1 MHTLFYPQSV
11 MVVGVSSDQFNLG
24 KQIVDNLDRF
34 GFQGP
39 VYPVGHEGGELN
51 GRKISRR
58 IEDVD
63 AVPDLAVFLIPAR
76 YIPDAMDVCGEKG
89 IRYAVIES
97 AGFNE
102 YGGVG
107 TDLKQK
113 VLDVAGKWG
122 IRFVGPNCISIINLE
137 NGMTLP
143 FVPLDPSMTKKGHV
157 SLASQSGGVIF
168 DSIRLFDFENIGF
181 DKLISMGNKLNLNE
195 NDYLDFLV
203 SDQGTHIIGLY
214 LEGISDGR
222 ALMNHAFQTEKPILV
237 LKANTNASSSAV
249 ARFHTAALAGDDQ
262 VADAALRQAGLLR
275 VQNLQELMDCF
286 KIFSL
291 PVMKGSRLAVLCRSG
306 GQAVLFADATHRHGF
321 QLAQLSDGFF
331 EMVRKETRAGVIRMT
346 NPLDLG
352 DVFDVNIHI
361 GIMEKALREE
371 EVDGLV
377 FGHLYVSEMELE
389 ATEKLIQAARSL
401 SLQYR
406 KPVVFA
412 MISEKERWVKMKHV
426 ADFPVYYEPDYALKA
441 LSISYRHF
449 KNRSRIAGRK
459 RQIPLFESKIL
470 EDTSRQSEMMHPGEA
485 FNMLKSYDLPV
496 ADFRIVASAE
506 EGLDVAEELGYPVVL
521 KIADPMILH
530 KTEEKGVRL
539 SISGQKELEQAF
551 REMKGDEFLIQKM
564 ATPGREVIIG
574 GKQDNEFGPIILFGL
589 GGVFVEV
596 LKDTAIRVAP
606 VDEDEAESMLE
617 EIKGARLLDSFRG
630 QPPADKET
638 LVQCLV
644 KVSHLLFDH
653 PEIKNLDINPM
664 IVGDDGTGC
673 IIVDAKIERV
683 ALS

>member
-1 MHTLFYPQSV
+1 MHTLFYPKSV

-76 YIPDAMDVCGEKG
+76 YIPDALDVCGEKG

-113 VLDVAGKWG
+113 VLNVAGKWG

-262 VADAALRQAGLLR
+262 VADAAMRQAGLLR

-306 GQAVLFADATHRHGF
+306 GQAVLFADATHRHDF

-389 ATEKLIQAARSL
+389 ATEKLIKAARSL
-401 SLQYR
+401 SLKYG

-412 MISEKERWVKMKHV
+412 MISEREQWFRMKHI
-426 ADFPVYYEPDYALKA
+426 ADFPVYYEPDYA
-441 LSISYRHF
+441 
-449 KNRSRIAGRK
+449 
-459 RQIPLFESKIL
+459 
-470 EDTSRQSEMMHPGEA
+470 
-485 FNMLKSYDLPV
+485 
-496 ADFRIVASAE
+496 
-506 EGLDVAEELGYPVVL
+506 
-521 KIADPMILH
+521 
-530 KTEEKGVRL
+530 
-539 SISGQKELEQAF
+539 
-551 REMKGDEFLIQKM
+551 
-564 ATPGREVIIG
+564 
-574 GKQDNEFGPIILFGL
+574 
-589 GGVFVEV
+589 
-596 LKDTAIRVAP
+596 
-606 VDEDEAESMLE
+606 
-617 EIKGARLLDSFRG
+617 
-630 QPPADKET
+630 
-638 LVQCLV
+638 
-644 KVSHLLFDH
+644 
-653 PEIKNLDINPM
+653 
-664 IVGDDGTGC
+664 
-673 IIVDAKIERV
+673 
-683 ALS
+683 

>member
-1 MHTLFYPQSV
+1 MRTLFYPQSV
-11 MVVGVSSDQFNLG
+11 MVVGVSIDRFNLG
-24 KQIVDNLDRF
+24 KQIVDNLGRF

-51 GRKISRR
+51 GRKISQR

-63 AVPDLAVFLIPAR
+63 AVPELAVFLIPAR
-76 YIPDAMDVCGEKG
+76 YIPDALDVCGEKG

-113 VLDVAGKWG
+113 VLDVAEKWG

-137 NGMTLP
+137 NGLTLP
-143 FVPLDPSMTKKGHV
+143 FVPLDPSMTKRGHV
-157 SLASQSGGVIF
+157 SVVAQSGGVIF
-168 DSIRLFDFENIGF
+168 DGIRLFGLENIGF
-181 DKLISMGNKLNLNE
+181 DKLISMGNKLDLNE

-203 SDQGTHIIGLY
+203 SDPGTHIIGLY
-214 LEGISDGR
+214 LEDISDGR

-237 LKANTNASSSAV
+237 LKANTNASSSTV
-249 ARFHTAALAGDDQ
+249 AQFHTAALAGDDQ

-275 VQNLQELMDCF
+275 VQNMQELMDCF

-291 PVMKGSRLAVLCRSG
+291 PLMKGSRLAVLCRSG

-321 QLAQLSDGFF
+321 ELAQLSDGFF
-331 EMVRKETRAGVIRMT
+331 EMVKKETRAGVIRMT

-361 GIMEKALREE
+361 GIMERALQEE
-371 EVDGLV
+371 EVDGLI
-377 FGHLYVSEMELE
+377 FGHLYVSEMELKP
-389 ATEKLIQAARSL
+389 TEKLIQAARSL
-401 SLQYR
+401 SLRYG

-412 MISEKERWVKMKHV
+412 MISEKELWVKMKHM
-426 ADFPVYYEPDYALKA
+426 ADFPIFHESDYALKA

-449 KNRSRIAGRK
+449 RNRSRIAGRK
-459 RQIPLFESKIL
+459 RHVPLL
-470 EDTSRQSEMMHPGEA
+470 EGKTQEDSSRQSEMMHPGET
-485 FNMLKSYDLPV
+485 FNVLKSYDLPV
-496 ADFRIVASAE
+496 TDFRIVKTAE
-506 EGLDVAEELGYPVVL
+506 EGLRAAEEIGYPVVL
-521 KIADPMILH
+521 KIAAPPILH
-530 KTEEKGVRL
+530 KTEAGGVRL
-539 SISGQKELEQAF
+539 NISGQEDLERVF
-551 REMKGDEFLIQKM
+551 REMEGDEYLIQKM

-574 GKQDNEFGPIILFGL
+574 GKQDNEFGPVVLFGL

-606 VDEDEAESMLE
+606 IDKEEAGIMIE
-617 EIKGARLLDSFRG
+617 EIKGARLLDDFRG

-664 IVGDDGTGC
+664 IVGDEGEGC
-673 IIVDAKIERV
+673 MIVDAKIERI
-683 ALS
+683 AFP